1 MVVDSNIQVWLETD
15 ARTGSIITPYLR
27 SAVPQTVQYQVRA
40 SKEGS
45 HGRSVITQS
54 GTVTTEAEQA
64 VALGSI
70 GMSVAPADA
79 CRIELSLAEGGVLF
93 ATYVLPC
100 PR

>member
-1 MVVDSNIQVWLETD
+1 MVVDGNIQVWLETD
-15 ARTGSIITPYLR
+15 KLKGSLITPYIR
-27 SAVPQTVQYQVRA
+27 SAVQQTIQYRVRA
-40 SKEGS
+40 SKEGR
-45 HGRSVITQS
+45 HGRSEITQS
-54 GTVTTEAEQA
+54 GTVTTEAEQP
-64 VALGSI
+64 VALGTI